1 MPVGTPCERGG
12 TARFG
17 SAHRNPIDPLNTASA
32 QSGTDVATVAGEI
45 ERNGVNTLQHAPL
58 DKKLAM
64 PADSALRVL
73 RVGQQFPE
81 VRLIPPSGSG
91 FVLLAAE
98 VDRRPPLLG
107 SSARKRKVLQAC
119 KRLCLELRRQ
129 PDVVDCTVFRA
140 ILVPPGSGGPYL
152 ERRGS
157 VHKARFDVVVLVEV
171 ATVQVVERILATEPY
186 RALEKCV
193 RDAARDVYQTTA
205 SNVKRIG
212 PVDHSRDGVF
222 LFNFFVADSTEQN
235 IAVWHYTA
243 GWFQQETG
251 LDNSTVLRP
260 MGAHRSP
267 YTIINHCR
275 WNRLRDVL
283 PALIFKRSFRTYVL
297 AHFDAN
303 DTAPMPVL
311 YRLA

>member
-1 MPVGTPCERGG
+1 MNAV
-12 TARFG
+12 
-17 SAHRNPIDPLNTASA
+17 
-32 QSGTDVATVAGEI
+32 
-45 ERNGVNTLQHAPL
+45 QHTSL
-58 DKKLAM
+58 DRKSPMHAE
-64 PADSALRVL
+64 PALRV
-73 RVGQQFPE
+73 VPAGQQFPE
-81 VRLIPPSGSG
+81 VRLIPPSASG
-91 FVLLAAE
+91 FVLLAAQ
-98 VDRRPPLLG
+98 VDRRPPFLG
-107 SSARKRKVLQAC
+107 SSARKQRVLQAC
-119 KRLCLELRRQ
+119 KRLCLDLRRE

-171 ATVQVVERILATEPY
+171 ATVPLVERIVASELY
-186 RALEKCV
+186 RALERCV
-193 RDAARDVYQTTA
+193 RDAALDVYQTTA

-222 LFNFFVADSTEQN
+222 LFNFFVADRTEQN

-251 LDNSTVLRP
+251 LDNSTVLLP
-260 MGAHRSP
+260 MPDQRSP
-267 YTIINHCR
+267 FAIINHCR

-283 PALIFKRSFRTYVL
+283 PALIFKRSFRSYVL

>member
-1 MPVGTPCERGG
+1 MN
-12 TARFG
+12 A
-17 SAHRNPIDPLNTASA
+17 
-32 QSGTDVATVAGEI
+32 
-45 ERNGVNTLQHAPL
+45 LQHTPL
-58 DKKLAM
+58 ERKSPMRAE
-64 PADSALRVL
+64 SALCVL
-73 RVGQQFPE
+73 PVDQQFPE
-81 VRLIPPSGSG
+81 ARLIAPSASG
-91 FVLLAAE
+91 FVLLAAQ

-119 KRLCLELRRQ
+119 KRLCLDLRRE
-129 PDVVDCTVFRA
+129 PDVLDCTVFRA

-152 ERRGS
+152 KRRGS

-171 ATVQVVERILATEPY
+171 ATVQLVEQLVASEPY
-186 RALEKCV
+186 RALDRCV
-193 RDAARDVYQTTA
+193 RDGARDVYQTTA

-222 LFNFFVADSTEQN
+222 LFNFFVADRTEQN
-235 IAVWHYTA
+235 IAVWHHTA

-251 LDNSTVLRP
+251 LDNSTVLLP
-260 MGAHRSP
+260 MPAHRPP